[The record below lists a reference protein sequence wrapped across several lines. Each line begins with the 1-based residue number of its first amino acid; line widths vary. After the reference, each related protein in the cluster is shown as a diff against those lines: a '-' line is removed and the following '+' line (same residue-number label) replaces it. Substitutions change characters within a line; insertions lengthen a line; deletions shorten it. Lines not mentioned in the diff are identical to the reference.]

1 MKREKVLSWL
11 KETVESAVIAF
22 FIAFVIIVF
31 VIQSFWIPSGSMEP
45 NFYRG
50 DRISAY
56 KLFYDIENVQRGDVI
71 IFKFPLDPRKNF
83 IKRVI
88 GLPGDEIDVRDK
100 KVYVN
105 GKLLNE
111 PYVVHK
117 DPWICKDRS
126 YERYHI
132 RDQYGPIKV
141 PSDSLF
147 MMGDNRDSSDDS
159 RFWGFVPAENI
170 IGEAFL
176 RYWPPWRIKIIRGF
190 SY

>member
-22 FIAFVIIVF
+22 FIAFVIIIF
-31 VIQSFWIPSGSMEP
+31 VVQSFWIPSGSMEP

-56 KLFYDIENVQRGDVI
+56 KLFYGINNVKRGDVI
-71 IFKFPLDPRKNF
+71 IFKFPLDPSKNY
-83 IKRVI
+83 IKRAI

-117 DPWICKDRS
+117 NPLICKDPLYKRNYIS
-126 YERYHI
+126 
-132 RDQYGPIKV
+132 DQYGPIKV
-141 PSDSLF
+141 PPDYLF
-147 MMGDNRDSSDDS
+147 MMGDNRDDSWDS

-170 IGEAFL
+170 VGEAFL

-190 SY
+190 SH